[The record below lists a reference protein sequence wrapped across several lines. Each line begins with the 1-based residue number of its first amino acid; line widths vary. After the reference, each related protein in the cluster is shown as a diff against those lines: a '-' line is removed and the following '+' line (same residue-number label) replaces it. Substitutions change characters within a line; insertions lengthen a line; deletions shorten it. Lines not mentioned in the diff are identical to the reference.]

1 MHNKQHMI
9 HVANVAQHAGHLL
22 KMQPGSACSPTDVA
36 MLGNLKNCHVE
47 MACKHRCCALDH
59 GIVSAMAEP
68 TVVPDIRSTV
78 YNTFHMPAVAKAQLV
93 IHDQLPI
100 IGIHTETIVL
110 FNEGISDHV
119 DIHADVLKRAVA
131 ERHHGSGH
139 IGLSSVKGYG
149 LHRGAV
155 VTSLAHDA
163 RYVFVCGTNDNDWM
177 IAMNHI
183 HEIKDNMTVVED
195 GQVNAQL
202 SLPISGLF
210 SDRPLENA
218 DVALERCKQADYDR
232 SAHPGV
238 EPFMTLCFSSLP
250 NIPHLRLTTLGVFDV
265 DRLKLV

>member
-9 HVANVAQHAGHLL
+9 HVANVAQHADHLL
-22 KMQPGSACSPTDVA
+22 KMQPGSTCSSTDAA

-68 TVVPDIRSTV
+68 PVVPDIRSTV
-78 YNTFHMPAVAKAQLV
+78 YNIFHMPAVAKAQLV
-93 IHDQLPI
+93 IPDQHPI
-100 IGIHTETIVL
+100 IGLHTETIVIS
-110 FNEGISDHV
+110 NEGINDHV
-119 DIHADVLKRAVA
+119 DTHADILKMAVA

-139 IGLSSVKGYG
+139 IGLCYVKSYG

-163 RYVFVCGTNDNDWM
+163 RYVFVCGTNDNVWM

-183 HEIKDNMTVVED
+183 HEVKDNMTVVED

-210 SDRPLENA
+210 SDRPSEYV
-218 DVALERCKQADYDR
+218 DIALELCKQADYDR
-232 SAHPGV
+232 SVHPGV
-238 EPFMTLCFSSLP
+238 EPFMTLSFSSLP
-250 NIPHLRLTTLGVFDV
+250 IIPHLRLTTLGVFNV

>member
-9 HVANVAQHAGHLL
+9 HVANVAQHADHLL
-22 KMQPGSACSPTDVA
+22 KMQPGSTCSSTDAA

-68 TVVPDIRSTV
+68 PVVPDIRSTV
-78 YNTFHMPAVAKAQLV
+78 YNIFHMPAVAKAQLF
-93 IHDQLPI
+93 IPDQHPI
-100 IGIHTETIVL
+100 IGLHTETIVIS
-110 FNEGISDHV
+110 NEGINDHV
-119 DIHADVLKRAVA
+119 DTHADILKMAVA

-139 IGLSSVKGYG
+139 IGLCYVKSYG

-163 RYVFVCGTNDNDWM
+163 RYVFVCGTNDNVWM

-183 HEIKDNMTVVED
+183 HEVKDIMTVVED

-210 SDRPLENA
+210 SDRPSEYV
-218 DVALERCKQADYDR
+218 DIALELCKQADYDR
-232 SAHPGV
+232 SVHPGV
-238 EPFMTLCFSSLP
+238 EPFMTLSFSSLP
-250 NIPHLRLTTLGVFDV
+250 IIPHLRLTTLGVFNV